1 MTRSARSPLAFALA
15 ASALALALA
24 ACGSKSETAE
34 NNAAAANALEANGAV
49 TATNTASVSTAD
61 QAFLTEAMKGDNS
74 EVALGNLAQ
83 QNGASDGV
91 KALGQMLASDH
102 GAHIATLSA
111 LADQLQ
117 VPSTTDMSDEAKAEE
132 TKLNALTGAAFDAEF
147 VRATIEDHK
156 KDIAKY
162 EQAAKGTGPV
172 AEMAQTTLATLKKH
186 LEAAEKLQK

>member
-1 MTRSARSPLAFALA
+1 MTRSTLSLTLTAG
-15 ASALALALA
+15 ALALTLA

-34 NNAAAANALEANGAV
+34 NNAAAANDLAANGAL
-49 TATNTASVSTAD
+49 TATNTATVSAAD

-74 EVALGNLAQ
+74 EVALGYLAQ
-83 QNGASDGV
+83 QNGASQGV
-91 KALGQMLASDH
+91 KALGQMLATDH
-102 GAHIATLSA
+102 GAHGATIAA
-111 LADQLQ
+111 LANQLQ
-117 VPSTTDMSDEAKAEE
+117 VPTTGDMNPDAKAEE
-132 TKLNALTGAAFDAEF
+132 TKLNALTGADFDKEF

-186 LEAAEKLQK
+186 LETAEKLAK